1 MEKTNLYRREVEK
14 MKKKQAPEVHERI
27 QPAQLQSE
35 LSDPQGSY
43 TGVPADPWEVPV
55 QDQDDL

>member
-1 MEKTNLYRREVEK
+1 

-27 QPAQLQSE
+27 QPAQLRSE
-35 LSDPQGSY
+35 LNDPQGSY

-55 QDQDDL
+55 QDQDDLSQKCCLNGGDP

>member
-1 MEKTNLYRREVEK
+1 

-27 QPAQLQSE
+27 QPAQLRSE

-43 TGVPADPWEVPV
+43 TGVPADPWEMPV